1 MSINRVN
8 ISGNLTRDPEL
19 RATGSGM
26 QILRFGVAVN
36 DRARNQQTGEWEDRP
51 NFVDCVVFG
60 NRADALSRLLSKG
73 SKVAIE
79 GKLRYSSWETQDGQ
93 RRSKLEVVVDEVEFL
108 SSRNQGGAG
117 AQAPAQYQQQGG
129 YQQAAPS
136 YNAPAPAPAQRP
148 VQTPPAADVY
158 DEDIPFESFRRCP
171 HREVP
176 WVPPIERQQDMAQ
189 QKQDFQRQPRR
200 KYCQFCKE
208 QTEFID
214 YKDTQLLRKY
224 MTDRGK
230 IKPRRVTGACTQHQH
245 DIANAIKRAREM
257 ALLPYTVPVVSS
269 RGGRSRG

>member
-117 AQAPAQYQQQGG
+117 A
-129 YQQAAPS
+129 
-136 YNAPAPAPAQRP
+136 PAPAPAQRP

-158 DEDIPFESFRRCP
+158 DEDIPF
-171 HREVP
+171 
-176 WVPPIERQQDMAQ
+176 
-189 QKQDFQRQPRR
+189 
-200 KYCQFCKE
+200 
-208 QTEFID
+208 
-214 YKDTQLLRKY
+214 
-224 MTDRGK
+224 
-230 IKPRRVTGACTQHQH
+230 
-245 DIANAIKRAREM
+245 
-257 ALLPYTVPVVSS
+257 
-269 RGGRSRG
+269 